1 MLCLC
6 LHHHSS
12 FRQKQLTGK
21 IAGMVMP
28 AGHSI
33 IMKTMRVKEIMFAA
47 LLGVI
52 MHNEQLDN
60 LFMNAVMKLYGI
72 VDIVSKTKLFCDQ
85 ELFAYERYSNFH
97 QSFTL
102 GTYFQGS
109 HGPVSDLIPPSM
121 MKKRLK
127 IEFGYHVQDCFSC
140 PIDKGGYNNM

>member
-12 FRQKQLTGK
+12 FRQKQQTGK

-28 AGHSI
+28 AGHST

-85 ELFAYERYSNFH
+85 ELFAYEIFKFS
-97 QSFTL
+97 
-102 GTYFQGS
+102 
-109 HGPVSDLIPPSM
+109 PVVYP
-121 MKKRLK
+121 
-127 IEFGYHVQDCFSC
+127 
-140 PIDKGGYNNM
+140 